1 MSQSNDEMNYWKLKF
16 NFIFNFLIIQIKA
29 KFLKAGFPHKVIE
42 STINNFNN
50 VDEELLIPRWLF
62 VDRKTVAINLPFSN
76 KNEHFSK
83 KFCEKLE
90 LYANGKVKF
99 NIIWARG
106 KLSHYSKLKI
116 KLNILAVLYIKEFV
130 VVVIIT

>member
-1 MSQSNDEMNYWKLKF
+1 M
-16 NFIFNFLIIQIKA
+16 
-29 KFLKAGFPHKVIE
+29 KAGFPHKVIE